1 MITLSGG
8 PYDGKKLEFQGGDF
22 LEMSPIPKTEFAASI
37 PNLSSEPVKFE
48 ILIYRRSMRNSQI
61 FVFQP

>member
-8 PYDGKKLEFQGGDF
+8 PYDGQTHTHANGDYIELSPLPAATIDF
-22 LEMSPIPKTEFAASI
+22 SMSPVDPIR
-37 PNLSSEPVKFE
+37 FE
-48 ILIYRRSMRNSQI
+48 TVLYRRSMRNPDI